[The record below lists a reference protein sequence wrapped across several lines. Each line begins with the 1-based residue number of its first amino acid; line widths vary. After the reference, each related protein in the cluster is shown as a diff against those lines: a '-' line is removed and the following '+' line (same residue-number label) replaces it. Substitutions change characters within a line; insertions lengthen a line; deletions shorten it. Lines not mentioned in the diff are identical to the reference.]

1 MRKED
6 IMLHLELVWMTP
18 VAVRMKDESPQVFAS
33 VNDALDFL
41 EGDWAIYR
49 GRNYNRAVQTCRRAL
64 NRMTPV
70 TIARE
75 AFIDACR
82 DAGLSTGVDGPLGT
96 KTGAGGQHSL
106 A

>member
-1 MRKED
+1 
-6 IMLHLELVWMTP
+6 MLNPELVWMTP
-18 VAVRMKDESPQVFAS
+18 VTVRMKGGVPNVFAS

-49 GRNYNRAVQTCRRAL
+49 GRKYNRAVQTCRRAL

-70 TIARE
+70 AMARE

-82 DAGLSTGVDGPLGT
+82 DAGMSTEGEELLGP
-96 KTGAGGQHSL
+96 KTGADGQHSL